1 MNVLVINDLSWDNFA
16 LVSKRVNP
24 KCINPNHRIN
34 YFYGKHMQCMSNICG
49 QNMMHLLRVTLMKD
63 NVKECIENSLKH
75 VKFCIIFHN
84 FTEYNT
90 LSSFYIKLCEENK
103 VPYFIFSEHCEKFY
117 MNGEY
122 IPETKFKV
130 CVIEIEM
137 TEREITVNIPQTLL
151 FAQELACPK
160 NIEEV
165 INNLRSRY
173 QVTKDE
179 KDSKKIVYDENL
191 VKERKKLIKSGKEMS
206 YLDYMKNKKKWLK
219 ETVPKC

>member
-1 MNVLVINDLSWDNFA
+1 MMNVLVINDILWDNFA

-24 KCINPNHRIN
+24 RCINPNHIIN
-34 YFYGKHMQCMSNICG
+34 YFYGKHVQYISNICN
-49 QNMMHLLRVTLMKD
+49 QNMMHLLRIALVKD
-63 NVKECIENSLKH
+63 EEKHCIENSLKH
-75 VKFCIIFHN
+75 IKFCIIFHN

-90 LSSFYIKLCEENK
+90 ISSLYIKMCEENK

-122 IPETKFKV
+122 VQDIKFKT
-130 CVIEIEM
+130 CVRQIEFEK
-137 TEREITVNIPQTLL
+137 REVTVNIPQNIL
-151 FAQELACPK
+151 FKELVCPK

-173 QVTKDE
+173 QVIKDE
-179 KDSKKIVYDENL
+179 KDSKRIVYDEKA
-191 VKERKKLIKSGKEMS
+191 VKERKKLIKSNKETS

-219 ETVPKC
+219 ETVPKH

>member
-1 MNVLVINDLSWDNFA
+1 
-16 LVSKRVNP
+16 
-24 KCINPNHRIN
+24 
-34 YFYGKHMQCMSNICG
+34 
-49 QNMMHLLRVTLMKD
+49 
-63 NVKECIENSLKH
+63 
-75 VKFCIIFHN
+75 
-84 FTEYNT
+84 
-90 LSSFYIKLCEENK
+90 
-103 VPYFIFSEHCEKFY
+103 

-130 CVIEIEM
+130 CVREIEM

-173 QVTKDE
+173 QVIKDE
-179 KDSKKIVYDENL
+179 KDTKKIVYDEKT
-191 VKERKKLIKSGKEMS
+191 VKERKKLINSGKEMS

-219 ETVPKC
+219 EIVPKC